1 MKIRIQ
7 LATAAILGSA
17 SALFGLAAHA
27 AGPDTWQACQK
38 EIARYCPEAKGDDPI
53 FQCIEKREALGARSG
68 LSKECNEAHE
78 RYEKQSGKETE
89 EHEHHEH
96 HQD

>member
-1 MKIRIQ
+1 MKFRTQ
-7 LATAAILGSA
+7 LALAAILGSA
-17 SALFGLAAHA
+17 STLFGLAAHA
-27 AGPDTWQACQK
+27 AGPNTWQACQK

-78 RYEKQSGKETE
+78 RYEKQTGKETE
-89 EHEHHEH
+89 EHEKQEH